1 MGIFNRR
8 SAFAALRRDTWT
20 RINGVKNRGSHDV
33 LFCMC
38 PFLRP
43 PSWAFYNTPVKF
55 ELHPNAGKFF
65 IFPSLLSS
73 ALPKTFPM
81 RTSRFCLLCTM
92 LSLVLFASGCATPA
106 LWGIKSCQPAAEPYL
121 SLTYDSQKSDIL
133 VRYNE
138 QQEASKSVQT
148 NAYWLLASADHPAKD
163 SHPPFIKSADTSD
176 LVTIPIIK
184 WGDPLPETGY
194 CARMMPGR
202 QAFDLYHN
210 AVDIGRFP
218 LPCYS
223 VHEPSTTWR
232 VMLTPPAVLAD
243 TVIVGGVVGVYA
255 SPYILQAY
263 ASH

>member
-1 MGIFNRR
+1 MHDAFPRPFCQRLRHAGAVGNQILSTRR
-8 SAFAALRRDTWT
+8 RTVSEPHVRLSKIRHSRALQRTAG
-20 RINGVKNRGSHDV
+20 GVQI
-33 LFCMC
+33 
-38 PFLRP
+38 RP
-43 PSWAFYNTPVKF
+43 DKR
-55 ELHPNAGKFF
+55 
-65 IFPSLLSS
+65 LLV
-73 ALPKTFPM
+73 A
-81 RTSRFCLLCTM
+81 
-92 LSLVLFASGCATPA
+92 
-106 LWGIKSCQPAAEPYL
+106 
-121 SLTYDSQKSDIL
+121 
-133 VRYNE
+133 
-138 QQEASKSVQT
+138 
-148 NAYWLLASADHPAKD
+148 ASADHPTKD